1 MSGPASDR
9 RLVRFDRVERLAH
22 WSLAVLFLV
31 LMLTAV
37 PLYVDSVAR
46 LVGRRAL
53 LAEIHSWAGVA
64 LPVPLIVSLLG
75 PWGRGLRRDV
85 RRLNL
90 WTPDERRW
98 LRSLGR
104 YPVVEP
110 GKFNGGQKL
119 NAAFTAGV
127 IVAMFATG
135 SVMHWYKPFPVDWRT
150 GATFVHDLLA
160 FAVFAVVIGHVC
172 FALTHRDALRS
183 MFRGWVTR
191 AWARVHA
198 PAWMKELD
206 VE

>member
-1 MSGPASDR
+1 MNGPADDP

-22 WSLAVLFLV
+22 WSLAVLFAI
-31 LMLTAV
+31 LMLTAI
-37 PLYVDSVAR
+37 PLYVGSVAQ

-53 LAEIHSWAGVA
+53 LAEIHSWCGVA
-64 LPVPLIVSLLG
+64 LPVPLVVSLLG
-75 PWGRGLRRDV
+75 PWSRGLRRDV
-85 RRLNL
+85 RRLNF

-98 LRSLGR
+98 LRSVGR

-110 GKFNGGQKL
+110 GKFNAGQKL

-127 IVAMFATG
+127 IVAMLATRA
-135 SVMHWYKPFPVDWRT
+135 VMHWYKPFPVDWRT
-150 GATFVHDLLA
+150 GATFVHDLIA
-160 FAVFAVVIGHVC
+160 FAGFAVVIGHIG

-191 AWARVHA
+191 RWARVHE
-198 PAWMKELD
+198 PQWVKELE

>member
-1 MSGPASDR
+1 MTGPASNR
-9 RLVRFDRVERLAH
+9 RLVRFDKVERLAH
-22 WSLAVLFLV
+22 WSLAILFLV

-53 LAEIHSWAGVA
+53 LAEIHSWCGVA
-64 LPVPLIVSLLG
+64 LPIPLVVSLLG

-110 GKFNGGQKL
+110 GKFNAGQKL

-127 IVAMFATG
+127 IVAMLATG

-160 FAVFAVVIGHVC
+160 FAVFAVVIGHIG